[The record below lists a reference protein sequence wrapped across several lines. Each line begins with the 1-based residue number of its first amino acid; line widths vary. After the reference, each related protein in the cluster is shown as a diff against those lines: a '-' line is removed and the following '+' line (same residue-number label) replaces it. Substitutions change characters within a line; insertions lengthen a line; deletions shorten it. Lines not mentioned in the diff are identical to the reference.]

1 MKVSSL
7 KFIKQLVK
15 KKVFF
20 YPQKYLSK
28 KIFFIGS
35 FLILLLTIFSYFLKP
50 LYFDYN
56 ENKDIIQKKINEK
69 FSLTTLIDG
78 NISYSAYPA
87 PTIKIENVR
96 INFGKPKS
104 REIKVKKILIRT
116 ATNKLN
122 KINQLD
128 FKKLIFD
135 KQIIEINSS
144 NLKHIFNFFTLHKK
158 GQILFKSTKVVFE
171 DDQKNKVNFEDI
183 NLQDKFSEDNHKID
197 TKLFFSNNE
206 IKIKFRNNLNAKKF
220 LNINIPD
227 LNQSLEINFDKES
240 NLNNLIGNLKLSIFD
255 SILLINFKGKD
266 DFKISN
272 SYLRNKFINT
282 KIDGK
287 ISFKDPF
294 YFDLKLGIN
303 QISLRK
309 LLAFYPILETG
320 IISKKIN
327 GVLNIDIKNIDSL
340 LGKTKNANMQLHFQN
355 GDLKLK
361 NIKFKLPFTSILN
374 SNVNLYLKNNKPKIE
389 YDLKFSSNNAEK
401 FLRKLG
407 IYDYGKKK
415 INIYS
420 EGVID
425 INNKKIKFIKLLKD
439 QVQIK
444 NKNQIKLVE
453 EAFNKNILNENI
465 SDLFDLFKFKK
476 FLKEVY

>member
-1 MKVSSL
+1 MKVSLL
-7 KFIKQLVK
+7 KLIKQLVN

-28 KIFFIGS
+28 KIFFIGF
-35 FLILLLTIFSYFLKP
+35 FLIILLAFFSYFLKP
-50 LYFDYN
+50 IYFNFN
-56 ENKDIIQKKINEK
+56 ENKDIIQNKINEK
-69 FSLTTLIDG
+69 FKLTTTIDG
-78 NISYSAYPA
+78 NVSYSALPS
-87 PTIKIENVR
+87 PTIIIENTR
-96 INFGKPKS
+96 INFGKTKS

-122 KINQLD
+122 NINQLD

-135 KQIIEINSS
+135 KQNIEINPS

-183 NLQDKFSEDNHKID
+183 NLQDKFKEDKHKID
-197 TKLFFSNNE
+197 TKFYFSNNE
-206 IKIKFRNNLNAKKF
+206 IKIKFRNTLGAKKS
-220 LNINIPD
+220 LKINIPD
-227 LNQSLEINFDKES
+227 LNQNLEINFDKES
-240 NLNNLIGNLKLSIFD
+240 NLKNLKGNLKLSIFD
-255 SILLINFKGKD
+255 SILLINFEGKD
-266 DFKISN
+266 DFKIFN

-287 ISFKDPF
+287 ISFTDPF
-294 YFDLKLGIN
+294 NFDLNLDVN
-303 QISLRK
+303 QINLKK
-309 LLAFYPILETG
+309 LITLFPIFETG

-327 GVLNIDIKNIDSL
+327 GVLNINIKNIESL
-340 LGKTKNANMQLHFQN
+340 LGKAKGTNMQLYFQN

-361 NIKFKLPFTSILN
+361 NIKSELPFSSILN
-374 SNVNLYLKNNKPKIE
+374 SNISLSLNNNKPKIE
-389 YDLKFSSNNAEK
+389 YNFKFSSDNAEK

-407 IYDYGKKK
+407 IYDYGQKK
-415 INIYS
+415 IILYS

-425 INNKKIKFIKLLKD
+425 INNKKIKFIKLLKN
-439 QVQIK
+439 QIQIK
-444 NKNQIKLVE
+444 NKNQIKLFE
-453 EAFNKNILNENI
+453 ESFNKNILSKNI

>member
-1 MKVSSL
+1 M
-7 KFIKQLVK
+7 
-15 KKVFF
+15 
-20 YPQKYLSK
+20 
-28 KIFFIGS
+28 
-35 FLILLLTIFSYFLKP
+35 
-50 LYFDYN
+50 
-56 ENKDIIQKKINEK
+56 
-69 FSLTTLIDG
+69 
-78 NISYSAYPA
+78 
-87 PTIKIENVR
+87 
-96 INFGKPKS
+96 
-104 REIKVKKILIRT
+104 
-116 ATNKLN
+116 
-122 KINQLD
+122 
-128 FKKLIFD
+128 
-135 KQIIEINSS
+135 
-144 NLKHIFNFFTLHKK
+144 
-158 GQILFKSTKVVFE
+158 
-171 DDQKNKVNFEDI
+171 
-183 NLQDKFSEDNHKID
+183 
-197 TKLFFSNNE
+197 
-206 IKIKFRNNLNAKKF
+206 
-220 LNINIPD
+220 
-227 LNQSLEINFDKES
+227 
-240 NLNNLIGNLKLSIFD
+240 
-255 SILLINFKGKD
+255 LINFKGKD

-415 INIYS
+415 INIYW

-425 INNKKIKFIKLLKD
+425 INNKKIKFNKLLKD

-444 NKNQIKLVE
+444 K
-453 EAFNKNILNENI
+453 
-465 SDLFDLFKFKK
+465 
-476 FLKEVY
+476 